1 MDRIDHNLDQGS
13 DSWLQ
18 FRLEHFG
25 ASEAAAA
32 MGISPYMTRTELLT
46 LKKSGIAKDINAI
59 TQTIFDKGHQVEAL
73 ARPIIETR
81 IGEDLYPITVSR
93 GKLSASCDGLTM
105 DDSTGFE
112 CKQFNRALFDSVKA
126 GVLPDP
132 HQPQVQQCLYVT
144 GAKQWIFTVSDGTE
158 DNTVSMTVYPD
169 PDYIQ
174 TIIQAWAQFE
184 RDLADFVPV
193 THAAKAVAEPVKALP
208 ALAIH
213 IKGEVS
219 LSNLP
224 RFKEAAEAFVATIKT
239 DLTTDQDFADAEANV
254 KFLDEAEKS
263 LELAKKAA
271 LSQTVDIDE
280 LMRTIDQIKD
290 SMRVK
295 RLALDKLVKSKKEE
309 IKTDIVIAAQST
321 LAACIAVLN
330 AEIKPAVISIR
341 GDFAGAIKGKRS
353 IVSLHDAVNTEISRC
368 EIEAN
373 SIAASVRKNLTF
385 LNSHALAHKAL
396 FADLSTLALQT
407 NDTFSAIIEN
417 RVAAEIARIAKIS
430 ADAKARTEAQA
441 KVEAEAQAAVAAQT
455 APAEPTIVMTPK
467 TVAVPIAPAV
477 TDKYADKKAPSLR
490 ELASA
495 IAFEYAIDAKT
506 ATAWIIA
513 AVNQYLLQSE
523 AA

>member
-1 MDRIDHNLDQGS
+1 MEKILHNLTQNTPDWH
-13 DSWLQ
+13 D
-18 FRLEHFG
+18 FRANHFG
-25 ASEAAAA
+25 ASEASA
-32 MGISPYMTRTELLT
+32 MLGLSKYQTRTELLT
-46 LKKSGIAKDINAI
+46 LKKTGIAPEVGEF
-59 TQTIFDKGHQVEAL
+59 TQALFDKGHAAEAA
-73 ARPIIETR
+73 ARVILETR
-81 IGEDLYPITVSR
+81 LGDELYAAVYSK
-93 GKLSASCDGLTM
+93 GNLSASCDGIDMAETFA
-105 DDSTGFE
+105 FE
-112 CKQFNRALFDSVKA
+112 HKLFAQELFDSIKA
-126 GVLPDP
+126 GALPEMY
-132 HQPQVQQCLYVT
+132 QPQCQQVLYVT
-144 GAKQWIFTVSDGTE
+144 GANYLLFVCSDGTAE
-158 DNTVSMTVYPD
+158 HFAMMRVEPD
-169 PDYIQ
+169 ANWIAR
-174 TIIQAWAQFE
+174 IIQGWAQFE

-239 DLTTDQDFADAEANV
+239 DLTTDQDFADAESNV

-263 LELAKKAA
+263 LELAKKNA
-271 LSQTVDIDE
+271 LSQTADIDE

-309 IKTDIVIAAQST
+309 IKTDIVIAAQLK

-353 IVSLHDAVNTEISRC
+353 IASLHDAVNTEISRC

-373 SIAASVRKNLTF
+373 CIAASVRKNLAF
-385 LNSHALAHKAL
+385 LNDHALAHKAL

-407 NDTFSAIIEN
+407 NDTFSAIVEN
-417 RVAAEIARIAKIS
+417 RVAAEITRVAKIE
-430 ADAKARTEAQA
+430 ADAKARAEAQA
-441 KVEAEAQAAVAAQT
+441 KAEAEAQAAVATQA
-455 APAEPTIVMTPK
+455 APVEPAIVLTPK
-467 TVAVPIAPAV
+467 TISIPVAAPV
-477 TDKYADKKAPSLR
+477 TPRYADKPTPSLR
-490 ELASA
+490 EIASLV
-495 IAFEYAIDAKT
+495 AFEYAVDAKT
-506 ATAWIIA
+506 ATAWIIN
-513 AVNQYLLQSE
+513 AVNHYQNQSE